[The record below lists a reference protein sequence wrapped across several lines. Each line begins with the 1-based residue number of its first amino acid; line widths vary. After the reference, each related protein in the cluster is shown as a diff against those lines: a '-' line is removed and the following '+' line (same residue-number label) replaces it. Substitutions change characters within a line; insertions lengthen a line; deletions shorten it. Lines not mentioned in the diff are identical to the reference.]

1 MENKY
6 KIIKDRQQKEV
17 NELPYLFAFDDEQF
31 KKGLEKLGLSE
42 NETDKLIY
50 LGDNIYLKRTDLPK
64 VEEVNKRHKE
74 EIEREIKADVVGD
87 KFIKDMFL
95 YEMNNHEYGYTN
107 EIEPILEVLNITE
120 YDLRKNENLRNGLM
134 LAKQYYIDKDKE
146 QEEIEE
152 ELEK

>member
-6 KIIKDRQQKEV
+6 KLMKERHQKEV
-17 NELPYLFAFDDEQF
+17 NELPYMFAFSNEQF
-31 KKGLEKLGLSE
+31 KRGLEKLGLNE
-42 NETDKLIY
+42 NEMDKLIY

-74 EIEREIKADVVGD
+74 EIEREIKADIVGD

-95 YEMNNHEYGYTN
+95 CEMNNHEYGYTN
-107 EIEPILEVLNITE
+107 EIEPILEALHITD
-120 YDLRKNENLRNGLM
+120 YDLRKNENLRNGLL

-152 ELEK
+152 EIEK

>member
-6 KIIKDRQQKEV
+6 KLMKERHQKEV
-17 NELPYLFAFDDEQF
+17 NELPYMFAFSNEQF
-31 KKGLEKLGLSE
+31 KRGLEKLGLNE
-42 NETDKLIY
+42 NEMDKLIY
-50 LGDNIYLKRTDLPK
+50 LGDNTYLKRTDLPK

-74 EIEREIKADVVGD
+74 ELEREIKADIVGD

-95 YEMNNHEYGYTN
+95 CEMNNHEYGYTN
-107 EIEPILEVLNITE
+107 EIEPILEALHITD

-134 LAKQYYIDKDKE
+134 LAKQDYIDKDKE

-152 ELEK
+152 EIEK

>member
-6 KIIKDRQQKEV
+6 KLMKERHQKEV
-17 NELPYLFAFDDEQF
+17 NELPYMFALDNEQF
-31 KKGLEKLGLSE
+31 KRGLEKLGLNE
-42 NETDKLIY
+42 NEMDKLIY

-74 EIEREIKADVVGD
+74 EIEREIKADTVGN

-95 YEMNNHEYGYTN
+95 CEMNNHEYGYTY
-107 EIEPILEVLNITE
+107 EIEPILEVLHITD

-134 LAKQYYIDKDKE
+134 LAKQYYVGKHKE

-152 ELEK
+152 EIER

>member
-6 KIIKDRQQKEV
+6 KIMKERHQKEV
-17 NELPYLFAFDDEQF
+17 NELPYMFAFDNEQF
-31 KKGLEKLGLSE
+31 KRGLEKLGLKK

-74 EIEREIKADVVGD
+74 EIEREIKADTVGD

-95 YEMNNHEYGYTN
+95 CEMNNHEYGYTY
-107 EIEPILEVLNITE
+107 EIEPILEVLHITD

-152 ELEK
+152 EIEK

>member
-6 KIIKDRQQKEV
+6 KIMKERHQKEV
-17 NELPYLFAFDDEQF
+17 NELPYMFAFDNEQF
-31 KKGLEKLGLSE
+31 KRGLEKLGLNE
-42 NETDKLIY
+42 NEMDKLIY

-74 EIEREIKADVVGD
+74 EIEREIKADTAGD

-107 EIEPILEVLNITE
+107 EIEPILDVLHITD
-120 YDLRKNENLRNGLM
+120 YDLRKNENIRNGLL

-146 QEEIEE
+146 LEEIEE
-152 ELEK
+152 EIEK

>member
-31 KKGLEKLGLSE
+31 KKGLEKLGLNE

>member
-6 KIIKDRQQKEV
+6 KIMKERHQKEV
-17 NELPYLFAFDDEQF
+17 NELPYMFAFDNEQF
-31 KKGLEKLGLSE
+31 KRGLEKLGLNE
-42 NETDKLIY
+42 NEMDKLIY

-64 VEEVNKRHKE
+64 VEEVNKRHNE
-74 EIEREIKADVVGD
+74 EIEREIKADTAGD

-107 EIEPILEVLNITE
+107 EIEPILDVLHITD
-120 YDLRKNENLRNGLM
+120 YDLRKNENLRNGLL

-146 QEEIEE
+146 LEEIEE
-152 ELEK
+152 EIEK